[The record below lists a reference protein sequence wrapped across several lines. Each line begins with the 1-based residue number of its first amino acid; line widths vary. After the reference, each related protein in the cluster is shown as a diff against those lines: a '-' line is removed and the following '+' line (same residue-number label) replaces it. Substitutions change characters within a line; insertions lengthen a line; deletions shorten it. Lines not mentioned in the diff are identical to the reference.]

1 MLSDVLSQGLENYQ
15 IGPKIRSL
23 RTSKSLGLTQLGD
36 HTGLSAGM
44 LSKIERGQIFP
55 TLPTLMKIAMVFGI
69 GLDHFFKQSEAPI
82 LEVIRAKSRLRLP
95 NTTDVMPSFYFES
108 LDFPVNDR
116 PIEAYLAEFVPRTP
130 ATDPHE
136 HVGVELIYVM
146 SGEIKVTI
154 HDQTHDLRPR
164 DSMYFD
170 SQFPHS
176 YQCGGPEK
184 ASAIVVATCG
194 GD

>member
-1 MLSDVLSQGLENYQ
+1 MLSEVLSQGLENYQ

-23 RTSKSLGLTQLGD
+23 RTSKSLGLTQLGH

-69 GLDHFFKQSEAPI
+69 GLDHFFWLSEAPI
-82 LEVIRAKSRLRLP
+82 LEVIRAKNRIQLP
-95 NTTDVMPSFYFES
+95 NTTKVMPSFYFES

-116 PIEAYLAEFVPRTP
+116 PIDAYLAEFVPRTP

-136 HVGVELIYVM
+136 HKGIELIYVL
-146 SGEIKVTI
+146 SGEIRVTI
-154 HDQTHDLRPR
+154 HDKTHELQPR
-164 DSMYFD
+164 DSMYFE

-176 YQCGGPEK
+176 YKCGGQEK
-184 ASAIVVATCG
+184 ASAIIIAASG
-194 GD
+194 RD